1 MNPPEEKDWKKRLK
15 ALGIVRKRRK
25 KGEKKEEFLRRE
37 EGKGGAVASGPR
49 QGEAP
54 AVSPPFEEGSPRT
67 AEGSSRRTPNEA
79 AAAARLSFEEN
90 PPRSLRTLH
99 KVKSGREGEDLACA
113 LLAENSLLV
122 LDRNVRY
129 RDGEIDIVALDGA
142 TTVFVEVKR
151 RRDAALGTPA
161 EAVTRTKRARVV
173 KAARRWLAAHPARAC
188 AVRFDVVAVRDDS
201 PAVEWLRGAFDA
213 SR

>member
-1 MNPPEEKDWKKRLK
+1 MTAGNYPPKVSSSEGEDWKKRLK
-15 ALGIVRKRRK
+15 SLGIVRKKRK
-25 KGEKKEEFLRRE
+25 RGEKKEDSLGRE
-37 EGKGGAVASGPR
+37 DGEGGAGASGSHR
-49 QGEAP
+49 GD
-54 AVSPPFEEGSPRT
+54 T
-67 AEGSSRRTPNEA
+67 A
-79 AAAARLSFEEN
+79 AAGPLSFEEI
-90 PPRSLRTLH
+90 PGGSLRTLQ
-99 KVKSGREGEDLACA
+99 KVRTGKEGEDMACA

-129 RDGEIDIVALDGA
+129 PDGEIDIVALDGA

-151 RRDAALGTPA
+151 RRDGALGTPA

-173 KAARRWLAAHPARAC
+173 RAARRWLAAHPARAGS
-188 AVRFDVVAVRDDS
+188 VRFDVVAIQDDS